1 MKRNKTAVIG
11 LGNILLA
18 DEGTGLHAVHLLEEK
33 LKGFEVDVIEGGTPG
48 YNLLHQFDEREKV
61 IFIDAGNCGLQPGQ
75 FTRFTPE
82 EVISRK
88 AEPGFSLHEFDLIE
102 FIEFAGTLDKTTNVE
117 IVIYCMQAA
126 EIDMSQELSETV
138 KKSLPFLVEKVYN
151 EVTRGKKDA

>member
-1 MKRNKTAVIG
+1 MKRHKTAVIG
-11 LGNILLA
+11 LGNCLLA
-18 DEGTGLHAVHLLEEK
+18 DEGTGLHAIHLLEKK
-33 LKGFEVDVIEGGTPG
+33 LQGCDVDVIEGGTPG

-61 IFIDAGNCGLQPGQ
+61 IFIDAGNCGLQPGE

-117 IVIYCMQAA
+117 IVIYCMQAD
-126 EIDMSQELSETV
+126 EIKMSLELSKTV

-151 EVTRGKKDA
+151 EVTRGKNNA